1 MAAIGGHM
9 WSAEMPLIPL
19 TDQRGLTDAGIAY
32 PSTTESWRWLF
43 RHRVERGLDEAF
55 LRVGRRILVDTDRL
69 LALMKEGGVPGG
81 GRRPAAPVPPPR
93 RRAAGGGR

>member
-1 MAAIGGHM
+1 MA
-9 WSAEMPLIPL
+9 LIPL

-43 RHRVERGLDEAF
+43 RHRVERGVEDAF
-55 LRVGRRILVDTDRL
+55 VRCGSRILVDTDRFL
-69 LALMKEGGVPGG
+69 ERLRAGGVPSGT
-81 GRRPAAPVPPPR
+81 RRPAAPVAVASR